1 MRASFFSSSF
11 FRPPLLGPSS
21 SFEGE
26 REREREE
33 RGGCFPFSSSLLL
46 FLLIRHTRIQ
56 NSNSL
61 FFEEGWKEGGEPER
75 VLFPFCRSPGR
86 AAAFFFF
93 PFLSLSFS
101 FLSLSSLFLLS
112 FFSLFPIYF
121 PPIFVTEQR
130 AHRAAHSLRRKRGLA
145 SAPDNAKQSHKGD
158 RNKSRRRPDALS
170 LSVSPLS
177 GSPAHSLPITD
188 PSSHP
193 IDYVNEK
200 IKKNQR

>member
-1 MRASFFSSSF
+1 MSRGFFLEKRASSSEGEFFSSSF

-93 PFLSLSFS
+93 PFLSLSSLFPLS
-101 FLSLSSLFLLS
+101 FFSLSSLFLLS
-112 FFSLFPIYF
+112 LSHLFSTHF
-121 PPIFVTEQR
+121 R
-130 AHRAAHSLRRKRGLA
+130 HRAEST
-145 SAPDNAKQSHKGD
+145 SSC
-158 RNKSRRRPDALS
+158 S
-170 LSVSPLS
+170 LSQ
-177 GSPAHSLPITD
+177 
-188 PSSHP
+188 
-193 IDYVNEK
+193 
-200 IKKNQR
+200 KKKGPGERPGQRKTKPQRRSK